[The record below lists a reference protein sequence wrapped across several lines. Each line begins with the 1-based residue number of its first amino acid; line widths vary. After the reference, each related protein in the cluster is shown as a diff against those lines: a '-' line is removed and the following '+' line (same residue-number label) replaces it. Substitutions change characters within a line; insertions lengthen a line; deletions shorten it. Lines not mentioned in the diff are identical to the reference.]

1 MTILIACDKFKN
13 SLSAIKVCTAIANGL
28 QHKNTN
34 LEILMHP
41 MADGGDGTLAV
52 LQEHIELNLHKI
64 ETINPLNKNIQASY
78 ASFNNT
84 AYIELAKAS
93 GIELIQ
99 KEDLNPMITTTIG
112 TGYLVKDAI
121 INGFKNIVISIG
133 GSCTTDAGL
142 GIAHALGFTFLDYS
156 GDELMPSGGTLSQIK
171 SIIKPAEKITCQFT
185 ILCDVDNPL
194 FGSNGAAYVFGP
206 QKGATKEQVRT
217 LDEGLRH
224 IANLIHS
231 FNNKNI
237 GSIKGGGAAGGI
249 SAGLYGLLDA
259 EIKSGFDYLSS
270 LSKLED
276 KIASADIVITGEGQL
291 DDQSFSGK
299 VVGEIQALCQ
309 KYTKPIIAVVGNS
322 TVSPQDYKEKGL
334 TDVFSIMEVTKN
346 LNDAMSHTESYL
358 KKIALE
364 INLDL
369 YLKL

>member
-28 QHKNTN
+28 KHINAN
-34 LEILMHP
+34 LEILIHP

-52 LQEHIELNLHKI
+52 LQEHIELHLHKI

-78 ASFNNT
+78 ASFGDT

-93 GIELIQ
+93 GIELIK
-99 KEDLNPMITTTIG
+99 KEDFNPMITTTIG

-142 GIAHALGFTFLDYS
+142 GIAHALGFTFLDSS
-156 GDELMPSGGTLSQIK
+156 GDELVPSGGTLSQIK
-171 SIIKPAEKITCQFT
+171 SIIKPDERFNCQFT

-194 FGSNGAAYVFGP
+194 FGPNGAAYVFGP
-206 QKGATKEQVRT
+206 QKGASEDQVKA
-217 LDEGLRH
+217 LDEGLEH
-224 IANLIHS
+224 IAKLIQS

-249 SAGLYGLLDA
+249 SAGLNGLLDA

-291 DDQSFSGK
+291 DKQSFSGK
-299 VVGEIQALCQ
+299 VVGEIQALCH
-309 KYTKPIIAVVGNS
+309 KHTKPVIAIVGNS
-322 TVSPQDYKEKGL
+322 TLSPEECKLKGIIN
-334 TDVFSIMEVTKN
+334 VFSVMN
-346 LNDAMSHTESYL
+346 LAKDLDDAISHTESFLY
-358 KKIALE
+358 KIALK
-364 INLDL
+364 LDL
-369 YLKL
+369 HFI